1 MIDNAMAK
9 TLTRVDVTFAVVRR
23 INQHKVRQT
32 LSELDKQLER
42 WTAQQGQSCARDLEC
57 PGLCATMPAATLDK
71 YGFTCKQGPAP
82 WPTASGYAAECA
94 PRKAVKQLK
103 AQLPNASTVG
113 TEAGS
118 NELQDEKLPWT
129 PMVQSSHAEAKAS
142 EHASVQEAGPE
153 DEVPRTCKAKA
164 QDNAL
169 AKRMAPAQ
177 TSGAGMAVI
186 TIILTAVAFMAA
198 VLWTTPRPL
207 LHAQDHVRLGQVIDR
222 LDGELPSRGAGQL
235 AEQGVEG
242 QSRGQS
248 RGSHPQLDPQLDAH
262 HAQLDEQPDPAGQD
276 MEALAPEGLEQQPA
290 DMADMDTDDKYA
302 LVMQVL
308 EQQFTGMDADDNGL
322 VSADELKQWSGTLT
336 IAEATESI
344 RLADANGDGAVSFD
358 EHAALAYE
366 EVELAALTMSQ
377 LDGMAS
383 SPMQPAH
390 EEVVLATRD
399 GLSLGGASNNT

>member
-186 TIILTAVAFMAA
+186 TIILTAVVFMTA

-262 HAQLDEQPDPAGQD
+262 HA
-276 MEALAPEGLEQQPA
+276 
-290 DMADMDTDDKYA
+290 
-302 LVMQVL
+302 
-308 EQQFTGMDADDNGL
+308 
-322 VSADELKQWSGTLT
+322 
-336 IAEATESI
+336 
-344 RLADANGDGAVSFD
+344 
-358 EHAALAYE
+358 
-366 EVELAALTMSQ
+366 
-377 LDGMAS
+377 
-383 SPMQPAH
+383 
-390 EEVVLATRD
+390 
-399 GLSLGGASNNT
+399 

>member
-1 MIDNAMAK
+1 M
-9 TLTRVDVTFAVVRR
+9 
-23 INQHKVRQT
+23 
-32 LSELDKQLER
+32 
-42 WTAQQGQSCARDLEC
+42 
-57 PGLCATMPAATLDK
+57 
-71 YGFTCKQGPAP
+71 
-82 WPTASGYAAECA
+82 
-94 PRKAVKQLK
+94 
-103 AQLPNASTVG
+103 
-113 TEAGS
+113 
-118 NELQDEKLPWT
+118 
-129 PMVQSSHAEAKAS
+129 
-142 EHASVQEAGPE
+142 
-153 DEVPRTCKAKA
+153 
-164 QDNAL
+164 
-169 AKRMAPAQ
+169 
-177 TSGAGMAVI
+177 
-186 TIILTAVAFMAA
+186 
-198 VLWTTPRPL
+198 
-207 LHAQDHVRLGQVIDR
+207 
-222 LDGELPSRGAGQL
+222 
-235 AEQGVEG
+235 EG

-344 RLADANGDGAVSFD
+344 RLADANGDGAVCFD
-358 EHAALAYE
+358 EHAAPAYE